1 MRARISLRTG
11 SPNTASASSISPT
24 VLFSKLVTADFIVL
38 FLLLRRLLGRGIR
51 RRRTRSDRRRERQI
65 LRRRPLLGIADQH
78 IAAIGAGDRPLDH
91 DQAALGIDRDDL
103 QVLGRDP
110 LIAEMARHLL
120 AREGTAGILAVAG
133 RAMGAMRDRHAMG
146 RPEAAEIVALHH
158 AGKALAD
165 AVRRD
170 VDELAGLEML
180 GRER

>member
-1 MRARISLRTG
+1 MRARMSLRTG

-51 RRRTRSDRRRERQI
+51 RRTRPDRRRERQI
-65 LRRRPLLGIADQH
+65 LRRRPLLGVADQH
-78 IAAIGAGDRPLDH
+78 IAAIGAGDRPPDH

-120 AREGTAGILAVAG
+120 AREGTARVLAVAG
-133 RAMGAMRDRHAMG
+133 RAMGAVGDRHAMG

-158 AGKALAD
+158 AGETLA
-165 AVRRD
+165 
-170 VDELAGLEML
+170 
-180 GRER
+180 

>member
-1 MRARISLRTG
+1 MRARMSLRTG

-24 VLFSKLVTADFIVL
+24 VLFSKLVTADFIAL
-38 FLLLRRLLGRGIR
+38 FLLLRRLLGRGI

-65 LRRRPLLGIADQH
+65 LRRRPLLGVADQH

-120 AREGTAGILAVAG
+120 A
-133 RAMGAMRDRHAMG
+133 
-146 RPEAAEIVALHH
+146 
-158 AGKALAD
+158 
-165 AVRRD
+165 
-170 VDELAGLEML
+170 
-180 GRER
+180 